1 MTITY
6 ADIAERYLAERSVS
20 RHYAGCVRRIAKR
33 CPTVTV
39 EKLNR
44 YLMLRLNDV
53 AGTTVKFERTILLS
67 LWRWAYDRGLMD
79 VAPRGVARLKARR
92 KPTKA
97 WSIDQIRAAIAATRE
112 LDGRRLKSGAS
123 LGLLL
128 RAWSLL
134 GYECGARWGD
144 LWMLTRDH
152 LDGDAISWVQGKTGD
167 PVVRVLTPAC
177 LAAVREMLAASP
189 DGRILGW
196 ACGRRQAMRL
206 MREHLDRCGIGGTSK
221 WLRRSGATHIEIHEP
236 GKARHHLGHR
246 TAGLAERNY
255 IDWSQV
261 RANAPRTPELI
272 G

>member
-1 MTITY
+1 MNY
-6 ADIAERYLAERSVS
+6 PDIAEQYLAERRVS
-20 RHYAGCVRRIAKR
+20 THYAACVRRVAKR
-33 CPTVTV
+33 CPTPTV

-44 YLMLRLNDV
+44 YLMLRLNNA

-67 LWRWAYDRGLMD
+67 LWRWAYDRSL
-79 VAPRGVARLKARR
+79 VEIAPRGVARLKARR

-97 WSIDQIRAAIAATRE
+97 WSQEQIRDAINATHAH
-112 LDGRRLKSGAS
+112 DSQRLRSGAS
-123 LGLLL
+123 LGRML

-134 GYECGARWGD
+134 GYECGGRYGD
-144 LWMLTRDH
+144 LWSLTAAS
-152 LDGDAISWVQGKTGD
+152 LDGDAISWTQSKTGD
-167 PVVRVLTPAC
+167 PIVRILTPTC
-177 LAAVREMLAASP
+177 LTAVREMLADSP

-196 ACGRRQAMRL
+196 ACQRRQAMRL

-221 WLRRSGATHIEIHEP
+221 WLRRSGATHIEINEP

-261 RANAPRTPELI
+261 RANAPRTPDLM